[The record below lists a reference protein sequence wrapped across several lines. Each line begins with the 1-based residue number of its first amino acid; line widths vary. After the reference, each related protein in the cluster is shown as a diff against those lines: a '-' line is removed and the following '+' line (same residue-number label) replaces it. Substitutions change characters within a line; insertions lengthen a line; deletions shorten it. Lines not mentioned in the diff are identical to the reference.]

1 MLWKELYILYYRW
14 FGFEV
19 WWWVSVE
26 AQWGQNMRQKKG
38 WFFWLEMS
46 TGWHA
51 KRWRTNSFVEW
62 TSGGMV
68 VIFQGGGNKKLADV
82 GPWLRDKIVERF
94 KQANV
99 GPGWTRSWVATMSEW
114 WPPVA
119 DVCFPPM
126 WSHLFGRFLDSGHL
140 WYLLPSERIK
150 QLNYVK
156 LVQDC
161 SFFRWN
167 CLWLRLGLA
176 HLASVERVELMG
188 GGSWS

>member
-1 MLWKELYILYYRW
+1 MVRIW
-14 FGFEV
+14 GMMG
-19 WWWVSVE
+19 WWVSVE
-26 AQWGQNMRQKKG
+26 AQWGQNMRQKEG

-94 KQANV
+94 KQAILWDQD
-99 GPGWTRSWVATMSEW
+99 GPGREWQPWVNGDRLLRMFVFLPCDHISLGDFLIVGTYG
-114 WPPVA
+114 VA
-119 DVCFPPM
+119 Q
-126 WSHLFGRFLDSGHL
+126 
-140 WYLLPSERIK
+140 RIK